1 MLSFSFRSFSFHPP
15 LPNHKRLHIQV
26 HVDEGPTQRTE
37 SFMYAPY
44 KPASISEMLEL
55 FIVEPEKITNFEIE
69 IYEHGE
75 KGAHKYQLI
84 AEETIDINKVLNKAS
99 NEITLPTIFGSDA
112 IIGVKLEV
120 SKEILDV
127 TSEESFK
134 ADNLDYLDNI
144 LTGDIFKLS
153 KLIPL
158 LHQAMLAMSPLIKI
172 KDALISFITWRDP
185 SLTLV
190 VSLGISV
197 FILYGRILTAF
208 GLLIFSIFG
217 NKMIPYITKSKPIS
231 KPTTSKLTIYKT
243 NMKFFKEVVRVA
255 LSALDFYKNIFESPD
270 KTIAIQLLL
279 RLKQISFFGSIFL
292 FIFPLQWG
300 LLVVYWITLLFH
312 TPTGKKFML
321 SGYTTFF
328 KFLDTL
334 DYESLKLHKL
344 KDRLLHNNQSPV
356 KVLQS
361 LESCDT
367 TECTAPSIRDI
378 PPSPRTKILAKEKV
392 FVVYEN
398 QRWWPGKAWRQELLP
413 GERPSWSDELGLI
426 TLCKEDVILPTGNWN
441 WESDWKYVVTS
452 KTDENGWEYA
462 SRFKKFENPDR
473 KKSFIQSV
481 RRRKWTRRCITYD
494 E

>member
-1 MLSFSFRSFSFHPP
+1 MLSFSFRSFAFHPP

-37 SFMYAPY
+37 SFAYAPH

-55 FIVEPEKITNFEIE
+55 FVVEPEKVTNFEIE
-69 IYEHGE
+69 VYEHGE

-112 IIGVKLEV
+112 VIGVKLEV
-120 SKEILDV
+120 SKEILDL

-134 ADNLDYLDNI
+134 TENLDYLDNI
-144 LTGDIFKLS
+144 LTGDVFKLS
-153 KLIPL
+153 KLIPI
-158 LHQAMLAMSPLIKI
+158 LHQAMLAMSPLIEM
-172 KDALISFITWRDP
+172 KDTIIRFITWQDP
-185 SLTLV
+185 SMTLV

-197 FILYGRILTAF
+197 YILYGRILTAF

-217 NKMIPYITKSKPIS
+217 NRMIPYITKVKPIT
-231 KPTTSKLTIYKT
+231 KPKTSKLTIYKT
-243 NMKFFKEVVRVA
+243 NMKFFKEVVRVFLYA
-255 LSALDFYKNIFESPD
+255 IDYYKNIFESPD
-270 KTIAIQLLL
+270 KTIAIQILL
-279 RLKQISFFGSIFL
+279 RLKQLSFFGSMFL
-292 FIFPLQWG
+292 FIFPLKWG
-300 LLVVYWITLLFH
+300 LLVVYWIALLYN
-312 TPTGKKFML
+312 TPAGKKFML

-334 DYESLKLHKL
+334 DYESLRLHKL
-344 KDRLLHNNQSPV
+344 KDRLFHRNQPPV
-356 KVLQS
+356 KVLQN
-361 LESCDT
+361 LESYDT
-367 TECTAPSIRDI
+367 TDCTAPSIHDI
-378 PPSPRTKILAKEKV
+378 PPSPRFKVQTKEKV

-398 QRWWPGKAWRQELLP
+398 QRWWIGKGWRQELLP

-426 TLCKEDVILPTGNWN
+426 ALCKEDVILPTGNWK
-441 WESDWKYVVTS
+441 WESDWKYVMTS
-452 KTDENGWEYA
+452 KTDDNGWEYA
-462 SRFKKFENPDR
+462 SRFKKFENPER